1 MLKKNSNYKI
11 NADLEEVAGS
21 DSLAGT
27 FILKKMNNIGEKIQ
41 KRGKTRRTKT
51 NHNRKLKIMKIGKE
65 QEKTKEE
72 KFTDRKVE
80 ETIQDR
86 TEEEKITKTR
96 VELKPQ
102 DKAKRKKITKSKV
115 EV

>member
-41 KRGKTRRTKT
+41 KRGK
-51 NHNRKLKIMKIGKE
+51 I
-65 QEKTKEE
+65 
-72 KFTDRKVE
+72 
-80 ETIQDR
+80 
-86 TEEEKITKTR
+86 
-96 VELKPQ
+96 
-102 DKAKRKKITKSKV
+102 
-115 EV
+115 